1 MEDPT
6 GGMWIYLIFLAIPL
20 ARILPRMLRKY
31 RRKNAGL
38 EPEPDEKDLV
48 ERLARKPSSDRNS
61 YRRKFFASQPE
72 PEPPKYR
79 QEPLKYEKEPPKE
92 SQPKPNK
99 KDGWMGKDDFK

>member
-6 GGMWIYLIFLAIPL
+6 GGMWIYLIFLLIPL
-20 ARILPRMLRKY
+20 VRILPRMLRKY

-61 YRRKFFASQPE
+61 YLRKFLDSQPE

-79 QEPLKYEKEPPKE
+79 EEPPKE

-99 KDGWMGKDDFK
+99 KDGWVGKDDFN

>member
-38 EPEPDEKDLV
+38 EPEPDEKYPGGQFFTR
-48 ERLARKPSSDRNS
+48 ERRSELPK
-61 YRRKFFASQPE
+61 YE
-72 PEPPKYR
+72 EEPPKY
-79 QEPLKYEKEPPKE
+79 EEEPPKYE
-92 SQPKPNK
+92 EEPPEKPQPKSDNSG
-99 KDGWMGKDDFK
+99 GWMKKDDFK

>member
-38 EPEPDEKDLV
+38 EPEPAEKDLG
-48 ERLARKPSSDRNS
+48 RQ
-61 YRRKFFASQPE
+61 FFTSQ

-79 QEPLKYEKEPPKE
+79 EEPPKE
-92 SQPKPNK
+92 LQPKPNK
-99 KDGWMGKDDFK
+99 KDGWVGKDDFK

>member
-31 RRKNAGL
+31 RRKNAGW
-38 EPEPDEKDLV
+38 EPEPAEKDLG
-48 ERLARKPSSDRNS
+48 RQ
-61 YRRKFFASQPE
+61 FFTSRPE

-79 QEPLKYEKEPPKE
+79 EDPPKE
-92 SQPKPNK
+92 LQPKPNK
-99 KDGWMGKDDFK
+99 KDGWVGKDDFK

>member
-38 EPEPDEKDLV
+38 EPEPAEKDLG
-48 ERLARKPSSDRNS
+48 RQ
-61 YRRKFFASQPE
+61 FFTSQ

-79 QEPLKYEKEPPKE
+79 EEHPKEP
-92 SQPKPNK
+92 QPKPNK
-99 KDGWMGKDDFK
+99 KDGWVGKDDFK

>member
-6 GGMWIYLIFLAIPL
+6 GGMWIYLIFLIIPL

-38 EPEPDEKDLV
+38 EPEPAEKDL
-48 ERLARKPSSDRNS
+48 ARK
-61 YRRKFFASQPE
+61 FIASQ

-79 QEPLKYEKEPPKE
+79 EEPPKYSEEPPKE
-92 SQPKPNK
+92 PQPKPNK
-99 KDGWMGKDDFK
+99 KDGWVGKDDFK

>member
-6 GGMWIYLIFLAIPL
+6 GGMWIYLIFVLIPL

-38 EPEPDEKDLV
+38 EPEPAEKDLG
-48 ERLARKPSSDRNS
+48 RQ
-61 YRRKFFASQPE
+61 FFTSRPE

-79 QEPLKYEKEPPKE
+79 EEPPKYREEPPKE
-92 SQPKPNK
+92 PQPKPNK
-99 KDGWMGKDDFK
+99 KDGWVGKDDFK